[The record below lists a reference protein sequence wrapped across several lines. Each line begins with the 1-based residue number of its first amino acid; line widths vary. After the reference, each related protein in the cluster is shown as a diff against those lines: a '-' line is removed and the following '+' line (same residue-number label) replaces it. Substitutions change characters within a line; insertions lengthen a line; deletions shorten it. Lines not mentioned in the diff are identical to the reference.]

1 MLCDLNENHCAFL
14 VDESAE
20 RGRSVIDDDDDD
32 DETDERSM
40 CRRVARTITRKDMF
54 FGV

>member
-1 MLCDLNENHCAFL
+1 MKIIALL

-20 RGRSVIDDDDDD
+20 RGRNVIDDDDD

-40 CRRVARTITRKDMF
+40 CRRVARANT
-54 FGV
+54 